1 MNIAVDAGNTS
12 VKVGL
17 FENATLKEVRRRV
30 TMPHLSEIV
39 QTDTTHNCIISSV
52 KGDAQTIRKYIEP
65 FVQNVL
71 VLDHLLPVPL
81 VNEYETPHTL
91 GKDRLAAVAGAKAL
105 YPGSDCLV
113 IDIGTCIT
121 YDCIRAD
128 NHYLGGSISPG
139 LHMRFKALHTFT
151 AGLPLIEPQ
160 MEAVLTGKNTHD
172 AILSGV
178 INGMVAEIE
187 GIMAK
192 YRILLPGLDVI
203 FCGGDAVFF
212 ESKIKQR
219 IFVIPELVLIGLNR
233 ILEYNVSNI

>member
-139 LHMRFKALHTFT
+139 LHMRFKALYTFT